1 MQIYFFFNYLVTI
14 PIIRL
19 PFTAHTKP
27 RKTLSIQHKTTD
39 FPDFIAYK
47 QRNAYICSIKE
58 PVMEILTRQ
67 HYADMVDSWI
77 GKGNIIALVGS
88 RRVGKSYILKDFIQR
103 HSKDED
109 INIIYVDKEK
119 RDFRNIKTN
128 EDLDAWIE
136 ERFIPGRH
144 NCILIDEVQQ
154 IDGFEKSV
162 CSWYTEDR
170 TDVLITGSNS
180 DLLSG
185 ELATLLSGR
194 HVEIRVHP
202 LTYMEF
208 LQFHNLKNSDDSL
221 MTYLNYGGLPGL
233 KAIGLGNEDQV
244 WAYLA
249 SVFNTIMLKDIIER
263 YDIRNIPFLNNLI
276 AFYADTTGK
285 LTSANSISKYM
296 KSQDEKVSSNLILL
310 YRMFYSEAFLIDVVS
325 RYDIHGKR
333 IFESNEKIYWDDIGL
348 RNLKAEGNMDSYI
361 EKVIENAVYKQLC
374 FLGYEVKVG
383 VLNAGEVDFV
393 CTKAGTT
400 VYIQA
405 SYIVTDDST
414 RRREFGPLEKIRDN
428 HPKYVISATPLLN
441 RRNEDGII
449 HLSLRKFLT
458 EGL

>member
-1 MQIYFFFNYLVTI
+1 
-14 PIIRL
+14 
-19 PFTAHTKP
+19 
-27 RKTLSIQHKTTD
+27 
-39 FPDFIAYK
+39 
-47 QRNAYICSIKE
+47 
-58 PVMEILTRQ
+58 MEILTRQ
-67 HYADMVDSWI
+67 HYADIVDSWI

-103 HSKDED
+103 HSRDENS
-109 INIIYVDKEK
+109 NIIYVDKEK
-119 RDFRNIKTN
+119 KNFKSIKN
-128 EDLDAWIE
+128 KDDLDTWIE
-136 ERFIPGRH
+136 ERFVPGKH
-144 NCILIDEVQQ
+144 NYILIDEVQE
-154 IDGFEKSV
+154 IESFEDSV
-162 CSWYTEDR
+162 CSWYSEDD

-185 ELATLLSGR
+185 ELATRLSGR

-208 LQFHNLKNSDDSL
+208 LQFHNLPDSDESL

-233 KAIGLGNEDQV
+233 RTVGLDNEEQV
-244 WAYLA
+244 WDYLA

-296 KSQDEKVSSNLILL
+296 KSQNENVSSNLILL
-310 YRMFYSEAFLIDVVS
+310 YRSFYSEAFLIDVVS
-325 RYDIHGKR
+325 RYDIHGKK

-348 RNLKAEGNMDSYI
+348 RNLKASGGMDSYI
-361 EKVIENAVYKQLC
+361 EKVIENAVYKQLSY
-374 FLGYEVKVG
+374 LGFDIKVG

-393 CTKAGTT
+393 CTKSEQTIY
-400 VYIQA
+400 VQA
-405 SYIVTDDST
+405 SYIIAEDTT
-414 RRREFGPLEKIRDN
+414 REREFGPLEKIRDN
-428 HPKYVISATPLLN
+428 YPKYVISATPYLTQ
-441 RRNEDGII
+441 RNENGII

>member
-1 MQIYFFFNYLVTI
+1 
-14 PIIRL
+14 
-19 PFTAHTKP
+19 
-27 RKTLSIQHKTTD
+27 
-39 FPDFIAYK
+39 
-47 QRNAYICSIKE
+47 
-58 PVMEILTRQ
+58 MEILTRQ
-67 HYADMVDSWI
+67 HYADIVDSWI

-103 HSKDED
+103 HSRDENS
-109 INIIYVDKEK
+109 NIIYVDKEK
-119 RDFRNIKTN
+119 KNFKSIKN
-128 EDLDAWIE
+128 KDDLDTWIE
-136 ERFIPGRH
+136 ERFVPGKH
-144 NCILIDEVQQ
+144 NYILIDEVQE
-154 IDGFEKSV
+154 IESFEDSV
-162 CSWYTEDR
+162 CSWYSEDD

-185 ELATLLSGR
+185 ELATRLSGR

-208 LQFHNLKNSDDSL
+208 LQFHNLPDSDESL

-233 KAIGLGNEDQV
+233 RTVGLDNEEQV
-244 WAYLA
+244 WDYLA

-296 KSQDEKVSSNLILL
+296 KSQNEKVSSNLILL
-310 YRMFYSEAFLIDVVS
+310 YRSFYSEAFLIDVVS
-325 RYDIHGKR
+325 RYDIHGKK

-348 RNLKAEGNMDSYI
+348 RNLKASGGMDSYI
-361 EKVIENAVYKQLC
+361 EKVIENAVYKQLS
-374 FLGYEVKVG
+374 FLGYDIKVG

-393 CTKAGTT
+393 CTKSGQTIY
-400 VYIQA
+400 VQA
-405 SYIVTDDST
+405 SYIIAEDTT
-414 RRREFGPLEKIRDN
+414 REREFGPLEKIRDN
-428 HPKYVISATPLLN
+428 YPKYVISATPYLTQ
-441 RRNEDGII
+441 RNENGII

>member
-1 MQIYFFFNYLVTI
+1 
-14 PIIRL
+14 
-19 PFTAHTKP
+19 
-27 RKTLSIQHKTTD
+27 
-39 FPDFIAYK
+39 
-47 QRNAYICSIKE
+47 
-58 PVMEILTRQ
+58 MEILTRQ
-67 HYADMVDSWI
+67 HYADIVDSWI

-103 HSKDED
+103 HSRDENS
-109 INIIYVDKEK
+109 NIIYVDKEK
-119 RDFRNIKTN
+119 KNFKSIKN
-128 EDLDAWIE
+128 KDDLDTWIE
-136 ERFIPGRH
+136 ERFVPGKH
-144 NCILIDEVQQ
+144 NYILIDEVQE
-154 IDGFEKSV
+154 IESFEDSV
-162 CSWYTEDR
+162 CSWYSEDD

-180 DLLSG
+180 ELLSG
-185 ELATLLSGR
+185 ELATRLSGR

-208 LQFHNLKNSDDSL
+208 LQFHNLPDSDESL

-233 KAIGLGNEDQV
+233 RTVGLDNEEQV

-296 KSQDEKVSSNLILL
+296 KSQNVNVSSNLILL
-310 YRMFYSEAFLIDVVS
+310 YRSFYSEAFLIDVVS
-325 RYDIHGKR
+325 RYDIHGKK

-348 RNLKAEGNMDSYI
+348 RNLKASGGMDSYI
-361 EKVIENAVYKQLC
+361 EKVIENAVYKQLS
-374 FLGYEVKVG
+374 FLGYDIKVG

-393 CTKAGTT
+393 CTKSGQTIY
-400 VYIQA
+400 VQA
-405 SYIVTDDST
+405 SYIIAEDTT
-414 RRREFGPLEKIRDN
+414 REREFGPLEKIRDN
-428 HPKYVISATPLLN
+428 YPKYVISATPYLTQ
-441 RRNEDGII
+441 RNENGII

>member
-1 MQIYFFFNYLVTI
+1 
-14 PIIRL
+14 
-19 PFTAHTKP
+19 
-27 RKTLSIQHKTTD
+27 
-39 FPDFIAYK
+39 
-47 QRNAYICSIKE
+47 
-58 PVMEILTRQ
+58 MEILTRQ
-67 HYADMVDSWI
+67 HYADIVDSWI

-103 HSKDED
+103 HSRDENS
-109 INIIYVDKEK
+109 NIIYVDKEK
-119 RDFRNIKTN
+119 KNFKSIKN
-128 EDLDAWIE
+128 KDDLDTWIE
-136 ERFIPGRH
+136 ERFVPGKH
-144 NCILIDEVQQ
+144 NYILIDEVQE
-154 IDGFEKSV
+154 IESFEDSV
-162 CSWYTEDR
+162 CSWYSEDD

-185 ELATLLSGR
+185 ELATRLSGR

-208 LQFHNLKNSDDSL
+208 LQFHKLPDSDESL

-233 KAIGLGNEDQV
+233 RTVGLDNEEQV

-296 KSQDEKVSSNLILL
+296 KSQNENVSSNLILL
-310 YRMFYSEAFLIDVVS
+310 YRSFYSEAFLIDVVS
-325 RYDIHGKR
+325 RYDIHGKKL
-333 IFESNEKIYWDDIGL
+333 FESNEKIYWDDIGL
-348 RNLKAEGNMDSYI
+348 RNLKASGGMDSYI
-361 EKVIENAVYKQLC
+361 EKVIENAVYKQLS
-374 FLGYEVKVG
+374 FLGYDIKVG

-393 CTKAGTT
+393 CTKSGQTIY
-400 VYIQA
+400 VQA
-405 SYIVTDDST
+405 SYIIAEDTT
-414 RRREFGPLEKIRDN
+414 REREFGPLEKIRDN
-428 HPKYVISATPLLN
+428 YPKYVISVTPYLTQ
-441 RRNEDGII
+441 RNENGII

>member
-1 MQIYFFFNYLVTI
+1 M
-14 PIIRL
+14 
-19 PFTAHTKP
+19 
-27 RKTLSIQHKTTD
+27 D
-39 FPDFIAYK
+39 
-47 QRNAYICSIKE
+47 
-58 PVMEILTRQ
+58 ILTRQ
-67 HYADMVDSWI
+67 HYADIVDSWI

-103 HSKDED
+103 HSRDENS
-109 INIIYVDKEK
+109 NIIYVDKEK
-119 RDFRNIKTN
+119 KNFKSIKN
-128 EDLDAWIE
+128 KDDLDTWIE
-136 ERFIPGRH
+136 ERFVPGKH
-144 NCILIDEVQQ
+144 NYILIDEVQE
-154 IDGFEKSV
+154 IESFEDSV
-162 CSWYTEDR
+162 CSWYSEDD

-185 ELATLLSGR
+185 ELATRLSGR

-208 LQFHNLKNSDDSL
+208 LQFHNLPDSDESL

-233 KAIGLGNEDQV
+233 RTVGLDNEEQV

-296 KSQDEKVSSNLILL
+296 KSQNEKVSSNLILL
-310 YRMFYSEAFLIDVVS
+310 YRSFYSEAFLIDVVS
-325 RYDIHGKR
+325 RYDIHGKK
-333 IFESNEKIYWDDIGL
+333 IFESNEKIYWDDLGL
-348 RNLKAEGNMDSYI
+348 RNLKASGGMDSYI
-361 EKVIENAVYKQLC
+361 EKVIENAVYKQLSY
-374 FLGYEVKVG
+374 LGFDIKVG

-393 CTKAGTT
+393 CTKSEQTIY
-400 VYIQA
+400 VQA
-405 SYIVTDDST
+405 SYIIAEDTT
-414 RRREFGPLEKIRDN
+414 REREFGPLEKIRDN
-428 HPKYVISATPLLN
+428 YPKYVISATPYLTQ
-441 RRNEDGII
+441 RNENGII

>member
-1 MQIYFFFNYLVTI
+1 
-14 PIIRL
+14 
-19 PFTAHTKP
+19 
-27 RKTLSIQHKTTD
+27 
-39 FPDFIAYK
+39 
-47 QRNAYICSIKE
+47 
-58 PVMEILTRQ
+58 MEILTRQ
-67 HYADMVDSWI
+67 HYADIVDSWI

-103 HSKDED
+103 HSRDENS
-109 INIIYVDKEK
+109 NIIYVDKEK
-119 RDFRNIKTN
+119 KNFKSIKN
-128 EDLDAWIE
+128 KDDLDTWIE
-136 ERFIPGRH
+136 ERFVPGKH
-144 NCILIDEVQQ
+144 NYILIDEVQE
-154 IDGFEKSV
+154 IESFEDSV
-162 CSWYTEDR
+162 CSWYSEDD

-185 ELATLLSGR
+185 ELATRLSGR

-208 LQFHNLKNSDDSL
+208 LQFHNLPDSDESL

-233 KAIGLGNEDQV
+233 RTVGLDNEEQV

-276 AFYADTTGK
+276 TFYADTTGK

-296 KSQDEKVSSNLILL
+296 KSQNEKVSSNLILL
-310 YRMFYSEAFLIDVVS
+310 YRSFYSEAFLIDVVS
-325 RYDIHGKR
+325 RYDIHGKK

-348 RNLKAEGNMDSYI
+348 RNLKASGGMDSYI
-361 EKVIENAVYKQLC
+361 EKVIENAVYKQLS
-374 FLGYEVKVG
+374 FLGYDIKVG

-393 CTKAGTT
+393 CTKSEQTIY
-400 VYIQA
+400 VQA
-405 SYIVTDDST
+405 SYIIAEDTT
-414 RRREFGPLEKIRDN
+414 REREFGPLEKIRDN
-428 HPKYVISATPLLN
+428 YPKYVISATPYLTQ
-441 RRNEDGII
+441 RNENGII

>member
-1 MQIYFFFNYLVTI
+1 
-14 PIIRL
+14 
-19 PFTAHTKP
+19 
-27 RKTLSIQHKTTD
+27 
-39 FPDFIAYK
+39 
-47 QRNAYICSIKE
+47 
-58 PVMEILTRQ
+58 MEILTRQ
-67 HYADMVDSWI
+67 HYADIVDSWI

-103 HSKDED
+103 HSRDENS
-109 INIIYVDKEK
+109 NIIYVDKEK
-119 RDFRNIKTN
+119 KNFKSIKN
-128 EDLDAWIE
+128 KDDLDTWIE
-136 ERFIPGRH
+136 ERFVPGKH
-144 NCILIDEVQQ
+144 NYILIDEVQE
-154 IDGFEKSV
+154 IESFEDSV
-162 CSWYTEDR
+162 CSWYSEDD

-185 ELATLLSGR
+185 ELATRLSGR

-208 LQFHNLKNSDDSL
+208 LQFHNLHDSDESL

-233 KAIGLGNEDQV
+233 TTAGLDNEEQV

-276 AFYADTTGK
+276 DFYADTTGK

-296 KSQDEKVSSNLILL
+296 KSQKENVSSNLILL
-310 YRMFYSEAFLIDVVS
+310 YRSFYSEAFLIDVVS
-325 RYDIHGKR
+325 RYDIHGKK

-348 RNLKAEGNMDSYI
+348 RNLKASGGMDSYI
-361 EKVIENAVYKQLC
+361 EKVIENAVYKQLS
-374 FLGYEVKVG
+374 FLGYDIKVG

-393 CTKAGTT
+393 CTKSGQTIY
-400 VYIQA
+400 VQA
-405 SYIVTDDST
+405 SYIIAEDTT
-414 RRREFGPLEKIRDN
+414 REREFGPLAKIRDN
-428 HPKYVISATPLLN
+428 YPKYVISATPYLTQ
-441 RRNEDGII
+441 RNENGII

>member
-1 MQIYFFFNYLVTI
+1 
-14 PIIRL
+14 
-19 PFTAHTKP
+19 
-27 RKTLSIQHKTTD
+27 
-39 FPDFIAYK
+39 
-47 QRNAYICSIKE
+47 
-58 PVMEILTRQ
+58 MEILTRQ
-67 HYADMVDSWI
+67 HYADIVDSWI

-103 HSKDED
+103 HSRDENS
-109 INIIYVDKEK
+109 NIIYVDKEK
-119 RDFRNIKTN
+119 KNFKSIKN
-128 EDLDAWIE
+128 KDDLDTWIE
-136 ERFIPGRH
+136 ERFVPGKH
-144 NCILIDEVQQ
+144 NYILIDEVQE
-154 IDGFEKSV
+154 IESFEDSV
-162 CSWYTEDR
+162 CSWYSEDD

-185 ELATLLSGR
+185 ELATRLSGR

-208 LQFHNLKNSDDSL
+208 LQFHNLPDSDESL

-233 KAIGLGNEDQV
+233 RTVGLDNEEQV

-296 KSQDEKVSSNLILL
+296 KSQNKKVSSNLILL
-310 YRMFYSEAFLIDVVS
+310 YRSFYSEAFLIDVVS
-325 RYDIHGKR
+325 RYDIHGKK

-348 RNLKAEGNMDSYI
+348 RNLKASGGMDSYI
-361 EKVIENAVYKQLC
+361 EKVIENAVYKQLSY
-374 FLGYEVKVG
+374 LGFDIKVG

-393 CTKAGTT
+393 CTKSEQTIY
-400 VYIQA
+400 VQA
-405 SYIVTDDST
+405 SYIIAEDTT
-414 RRREFGPLEKIRDN
+414 REREFGPLEKIRDN
-428 HPKYVISATPLLN
+428 YPKYVISATPYLTQ
-441 RRNEDGII
+441 RNENGII

>member
-1 MQIYFFFNYLVTI
+1 M
-14 PIIRL
+14 
-19 PFTAHTKP
+19 
-27 RKTLSIQHKTTD
+27 D
-39 FPDFIAYK
+39 
-47 QRNAYICSIKE
+47 
-58 PVMEILTRQ
+58 ILTRQ
-67 HYADMVDSWI
+67 HYADIVDSWI

-103 HSKDED
+103 HSRDENS
-109 INIIYVDKEK
+109 NIIYVDKEK
-119 RDFRNIKTN
+119 KNFKSIKN
-128 EDLDAWIE
+128 KDDLDTWIE
-136 ERFIPGRH
+136 ERFVPGKH
-144 NCILIDEVQQ
+144 NYILIDEVQE
-154 IDGFEKSV
+154 IESFEDSV
-162 CSWYTEDR
+162 CSWYSEDD

-185 ELATLLSGR
+185 ELATRLSGR

-208 LQFHNLKNSDDSL
+208 LQFHNLPDSDESL

-233 KAIGLGNEDQV
+233 RTVGLDNEEQV

-296 KSQDEKVSSNLILL
+296 KTQNENVSSNLILL
-310 YRMFYSEAFLIDVVS
+310 YRSFYSEAFLIDVVS
-325 RYDIHGKR
+325 RYDIHGKKL
-333 IFESNEKIYWDDIGL
+333 FESNEKIYWDDIGL
-348 RNLKAEGNMDSYI
+348 RNLKASGGMDSYI
-361 EKVIENAVYKQLC
+361 EKVIENAVYKQLS
-374 FLGYEVKVG
+374 FLGYDIEVG

-393 CTKAGTT
+393 CTKSGQTIY
-400 VYIQA
+400 VQA
-405 SYIVTDDST
+405 SYIIAEDTT
-414 RRREFGPLEKIRDN
+414 REREFGPLEKIRDN
-428 HPKYVISATPLLN
+428 YPKYVISATPYLTQ
-441 RRNEDGII
+441 RNENGII

>member
-1 MQIYFFFNYLVTI
+1 M
-14 PIIRL
+14 
-19 PFTAHTKP
+19 
-27 RKTLSIQHKTTD
+27 D
-39 FPDFIAYK
+39 
-47 QRNAYICSIKE
+47 
-58 PVMEILTRQ
+58 ILTRQ
-67 HYADMVDSWI
+67 HYADIVDSWI

-103 HSKDED
+103 HSRDENS
-109 INIIYVDKEK
+109 NIIYVDKEK
-119 RDFRNIKTN
+119 KNFKSIKN
-128 EDLDAWIE
+128 KDDLDTWIE
-136 ERFIPGRH
+136 ERFVPGKH
-144 NCILIDEVQQ
+144 NYILIDEVQE
-154 IDGFEKSV
+154 IESFEDSV
-162 CSWYTEDR
+162 CSWYSEDD

-185 ELATLLSGR
+185 ELATRLSGR

-208 LQFHNLKNSDDSL
+208 LQFHNLPDSDESL

-233 KAIGLGNEDQV
+233 RTVGLDNEEQV

-296 KSQDEKVSSNLILL
+296 KSQNVNVSSNLILL
-310 YRMFYSEAFLIDVVS
+310 YRSFYSEAFLIDVVS
-325 RYDIHGKR
+325 RYDIHGKK

-348 RNLKAEGNMDSYI
+348 RNLKASGGMDSYI
-361 EKVIENAVYKQLC
+361 EKVIENAVYKQLS
-374 FLGYEVKVG
+374 FLGYDIKVG

-393 CTKAGTT
+393 CTKSGQTIY
-400 VYIQA
+400 VQA
-405 SYIVTDDST
+405 SYIIAEDTT
-414 RRREFGPLEKIRDN
+414 RKREFGPLEKIRDN
-428 HPKYVISATPLLN
+428 YPKYVISATPYLTQ
-441 RRNEDGII
+441 RNENGII